1 MSLKTL
7 QQKPGHLIR
16 RVQQIAVALFMEE
29 CTAFDITPVQ
39 YATMVAISENPGAD
53 ATRISAAIA
62 FDRSTL
68 GDVLERLEA
77 RGIVRRTGSKNDKR
91 VKILELTRA
100 GKELLEAVEPAV
112 ERTQTR
118 ILAPLKTAD
127 RKKLL
132 AFLQQVLGQ

>member
-39 YATMVAISENPGAD
+39 YATMVAIGENPGAD

-132 AFLQQVLGQ
+132 ALLQQVLGQ